1 MSNECVPSSELPEA
15 NALSRLDVDN
25 LSAEL
30 NLQASVASLV
40 TINAG
45 VQVGI
50 TKVNITISDVEAELE
65 LIIRLGNCK
74 CFVQRRAEVFAS
86 FPLCPISDRFSH
98 SGGYCESYHLE
109 SEP

>member
-1 MSNECVPSSELPEA
+1 M
-15 NALSRLDVDN
+15 DN

-50 TKVNITISDVEAELE
+50 TKVNITISDVEAQLE

-74 CFVQRRAEVFAS
+74 CSAQKYSPPFFQ
-86 FPLCPISDRFSH
+86 L
-98 SGGYCESYHLE
+98 Y
-109 SEP
+109 

>member
-1 MSNECVPSSELPEA
+1 M
-15 NALSRLDVDN
+15 DN

-50 TKVNITISDVEAELE
+50 TKVNITISDVEAQLE

-74 CFVQRRAEVFAS
+74 CSAQKYSPPFFSA
-86 FPLCPISDRFSH
+86 LTDRFSC
-98 SGGYCESYHLE
+98 SGGYCKPYHLE